1 MDVKKISFG
10 EYSFTIYG
18 RPASLQS
25 SSNIKE
31 QYKLKIKNEI
41 KDCPNIFVREIGVRI
56 EWYTDF
62 SERYEKD
69 SSYDI
74 DNIVKPT
81 LDAMTGREGL
91 FIDDCQVQNVECFWV
106 DKDPGSEDSLHIR
119 VFSLEKN
126 DDYVLEKDK
135 VCFFQKDGPVYYLVP
150 IISKDGTRIFYKS
163 CKDVF
168 LSAEKLRS
176 CFEDKNIG
184 DEKAKKFEMCLLPM
198 MAIKY
203 HKTRINKSGFSYV
216 EKEKI
221 DEFIESLDA
230 GDDEQKTV
238 DVIKDKDA
246 V

>member
-10 EYSFTIYG
+10 EYEFTIYG

-25 SSNIKE
+25 SGDIKE

-74 DNIVKPT
+74 DNIIKPT

-91 FIDDCQVQNVECFWV
+91 FIDDCQVQNIECFWV
-106 DKDPGSEDSLHIR
+106 DKNPGSEDSLYIR

-126 DDYVLEKDK
+126 DDYVLDKNK

-150 IISKDGTRIFYKS
+150 VVSRE
-163 CKDVF
+163 CVDVF
-168 LSAEKLRS
+168 YNLCNTIFSRADYIKKMHEDESAKE
-176 CFEDKNIG
+176 
-184 DEKAKKFEMCLLPM
+184 FEMALLPM

-203 HKTRINKSGFSYV
+203 HITRINKSGFQCIK
-216 EKEKI
+216 KEKI
-221 DEFIESLDA
+221 KEFIEGLDVES
-230 GDDEQKTV
+230 DEQKTME
-238 DVIKDKDA
+238 VIKDKDE

>member
-10 EYSFTIYG
+10 EYEFTIYG

-25 SSNIKE
+25 SGDIKE

-74 DNIVKPT
+74 DNIIKPT

-106 DKDPGSEDSLHIR
+106 DKNPGSEDSLCIK

-126 DDYVLEKDK
+126 DDYVLDKNK

-150 IISKDGTRIFYKS
+150 VVSRE
-163 CKDVF
+163 CK
-168 LSAEKLRS
+168 E
-176 CFEDKNIG
+176 
-184 DEKAKKFEMCLLPM
+184 FEMALLPM

-203 HKTRINKSGFSYV
+203 HITRINKSGFQCIK
-216 EKEKI
+216 KEKI
-221 DEFIESLDA
+221 KEFIEGLDV
-230 GDDEQKTV
+230 GSDEQKTMEV
-238 DVIKDKDA
+238 VKDKDE